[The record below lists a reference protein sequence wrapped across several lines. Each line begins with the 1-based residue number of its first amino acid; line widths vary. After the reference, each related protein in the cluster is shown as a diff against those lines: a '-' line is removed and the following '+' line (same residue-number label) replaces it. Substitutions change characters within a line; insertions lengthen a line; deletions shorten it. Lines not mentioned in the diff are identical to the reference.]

1 MSKSYTRWFRKND
14 ASPVE
19 KDILPQADSL
29 DNLSLQGTSHICR
42 KTIALSLNQ

>member
-1 MSKSYTRWFRKND
+1 MSKSYKRWFRKND

-29 DNLSLQGTSHICR
+29 DNLPIQENSNICR
-42 KTIALSLNQ
+42 KAIALSLNQ